1 MLRQYFKLAALCIAT
16 AIALASCSDSANKW
30 TVAGTIADA
39 DGQTMILE
47 ANDNGRWYPLD
58 SVTLDKS
65 GKFSIS
71 HAPAGYPDIYRLR
84 LGNKTL
90 YFPID
95 SIESINV
102 IARAGAFDTEYELE
116 GSESARQLMDVDR
129 KLLQH
134 ITKGGVE
141 SISADTTLKRDLG
154 RVILGDRTGVVAYYI
169 INKRIGGVPIFDPT
183 NKSDLRI
190 IGAVANAFNEN
201 RPDDPRTAYLNSLY
215 LGNKRNLSGAPA
227 PSDTI
232 RTDEIG
238 HFDIRLYDEDGH
250 QQSLSELVGK
260 GHPVLLNFTVY
271 QADASPAFNI
281 KLHDIYRRYHA
292 SSGLEIYQVSVDDD
306 KVAWREAA
314 RALPWITVYNSR
326 ESDARNLLNYNVTEI
341 PVFFIINSD
350 GEIVDRIDDIGSL
363 DSALARVL

>member
-1 MLRQYFKLAALCIAT
+1 MLRQHFKQIAVWVAT
-16 AIALASCSDSANKW
+16 MIALASCSDNANKW
-30 TVAGTIADA
+30 TVEGTVADA

-47 ANDNGRWYPLD
+47 ANDNGRWYALD

-65 GKFSIS
+65 GRFSIS

-95 SIESINV
+95 SIENLTVVS
-102 IARAGAFDTEYELE
+102 RAGAFDTEYELE
-116 GSESARQLMDVDR
+116 GSESARQLMEVDR
-129 KLLQH
+129 RLIQH
-134 ITKGGVE
+134 ITKGG
-141 SISADTTLKRDLG
+141 ALNLANDTTLKRDLG

-215 LGNKRNLSGAPA
+215 LGNKRMLSGAPA
-227 PSDTI
+227 ASDTI

-238 HFDIRLYDEDGH
+238 HFDIKLYDESGH
-250 QQSLSELVGK
+250 RQSLSELVAK

-281 KLHDIYRRYHA
+281 KLNEIYRRYHA
-292 SSGLEIYQVSVDDD
+292 SAGLEIYQVSVDND

-314 RALPWITVYNSR
+314 RALPWITVYNSP
-326 ESDARNLLNYNVTEI
+326 ETDARNLLNYNVTDI

-350 GEIVDRIDDIGSL
+350 GEIVDRINDINAL
-363 DSALARVL
+363 DAALARSL